1 MFPSNTALKGQSSIG
16 ALNFANSN
24 GIRFN
29 SIKYKQKYKHQSYKS
44 LKIIDHDILYRIVEN
59 EETYLPELD
68 NTYSLFIHN
77 PNNSFEVLYNRLAII
92 GNDRYFLRDEHDKEL
107 ERIRN
112 KDKSND

>member
-29 SIKYKQKYKHQSYKS
+29 SIKYKHQSYKS

-77 PNNSFEVLYNRLAII
+77 PNNPFEVLYNRLAMI
-92 GNDRYFLRDEHDKEL
+92 GEDRCF
-107 ERIRN
+107 
-112 KDKSND
+112 